1 MAKEISQLQSPVDS
15 SFDSYAGIT
24 AGLLPDSNGICLLGA
39 DFQSRGHAT
48 HLSPAMIADWLR
60 ALGWHGAHKR
70 IPAGFSYERGKFLSA
85 IPLEDSEG
93 RLLGVFCV
101 LQRLDSTPLRPA
113 RHAAELAGRLK
124 PLLDCVRRDFVATP
138 SENDE
143 SGSLTELSAELDW
156 LFQVTSARRGSADDK
171 FLLREML
178 HQAARHLTSAYGV
191 IAVPSKRLLIDYS
204 PELHDRVPF
213 RKVWRKTQKH
223 LFAWAQRQNRPLVIN
238 SAGNGDN
245 QMPACKILSVPLYR
259 DSGQLLGVLAFY
271 NPIAAANYAPRHAFL
286 ARHLGRQTASIVDCQ
301 FDLMTG
307 LYTRTGLEQM
317 CTGLVREEPREMRCI
332 LYIDIDHMH
341 LVNDLH
347 GFEVGNE
354 LIVRVAELLA
364 PPLLPAGALAARVSG
379 DRFAVVLP
387 AHDPQ
392 AAAAVAARIQQAAHR
407 LVIGPTDHP
416 IDVLI
421 TCGVAAFVNMPQ
433 GFDRAIA
440 AAELACKSAKSHG
453 RGRVELYARED
464 SSMMRRHDDAVA
476 VGQLRQALRSGR
488 LLLFAQR
495 IAPLKP
501 SGLDG
506 YELLLR
512 LRAEDGSLV
521 APGPLIRAAQR
532 YQLLPSIDLWVI
544 QRTLELLA
552 PFRGLLKTRNLSISI
567 NISGQSLCDEAC
579 MEQFKERLRQ
589 TRLPPGCLTVEITE
603 QSAVRNLGQAHAAI
617 AQLQAL
623 GCRFALDDF
632 GTGTNSLAYLKNL
645 QIGRVKI
652 DGSFISDILTN
663 RNSQATVKAIV
674 ELTRELSIETVAEYV
689 ETREIAR
696 AVQALGID
704 YAQGYAFGRPE
715 PLEGL
720 LERLDPA
727 QPEEPQP
734 RFIAI

>member
-1 MAKEISQLQSPVDS
+1 
-15 SFDSYAGIT
+15 
-24 AGLLPDSNGICLLGA
+24 
-39 DFQSRGHAT
+39 
-48 HLSPAMIADWLR
+48 
-60 ALGWHGAHKR
+60 
-70 IPAGFSYERGKFLSA
+70 
-85 IPLEDSEG
+85 
-93 RLLGVFCV
+93 
-101 LQRLDSTPLRPA
+101 
-113 RHAAELAGRLK
+113 
-124 PLLDCVRRDFVATP
+124 
-138 SENDE
+138 
-143 SGSLTELSAELDW
+143 
-156 LFQVTSARRGSADDK
+156 
-171 FLLREML
+171 
-178 HQAARHLTSAYGV
+178 
-191 IAVPSKRLLIDYS
+191 
-204 PELHDRVPF
+204 
-213 RKVWRKTQKH
+213 
-223 LFAWAQRQNRPLVIN
+223 
-238 SAGNGDN
+238 
-245 QMPACKILSVPLYR
+245 
-259 DSGQLLGVLAFY
+259 
-271 NPIAAANYAPRHAFL
+271 
-286 ARHLGRQTASIVDCQ
+286 
-301 FDLMTG
+301 
-307 LYTRTGLEQM
+307 
-317 CTGLVREEPREMRCI
+317 
-332 LYIDIDHMH
+332 
-341 LVNDLH
+341 
-347 GFEVGNE
+347 
-354 LIVRVAELLA
+354 
-364 PPLLPAGALAARVSG
+364 
-379 DRFAVVLP
+379 
-387 AHDPQ
+387 
-392 AAAAVAARIQQAAHR
+392 
-407 LVIGPTDHP
+407 
-416 IDVLI
+416 
-421 TCGVAAFVNMPQ
+421 VAAFVNMPQ